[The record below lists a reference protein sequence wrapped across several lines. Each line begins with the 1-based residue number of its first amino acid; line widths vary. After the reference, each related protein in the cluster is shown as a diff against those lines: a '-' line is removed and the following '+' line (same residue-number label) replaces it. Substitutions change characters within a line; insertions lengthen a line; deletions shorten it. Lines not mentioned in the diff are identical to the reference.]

1 MFRVSTML
9 VVWMVFAGCATA
21 PVSPEALEQQGQA
34 DLVVGFQ
41 SWNSIWLMKP
51 DITGMA
57 GAMPSRIKT
66 FTSAGFVKLLRNLK
80 TPRDFVVV
88 VLERGYSP
96 DPMVANGGMDAVQ
109 KFFEELGFRRIVLQD
124 GAALSGV
131 GGRVVLRD
139 TSTKNGSA
147 G

>member
-1 MFRVSTML
+1 MFRLS
-9 VVWMVFAGCATA
+9 VVVVLWMVFGGCATP
-21 PVSPEALEQQGQA
+21 PVSPEALEQQAEA
-34 DLVVGFQ
+34 DLVVTFQ
-41 SWNSIWLMKP
+41 SWNSLWLIKP

-57 GAMPSRIKT
+57 GAMQSRIKT
-66 FTSAGFVKLLRNLK
+66 FTSAGFVKLLHNLE

-88 VLERGYSP
+88 VLDRTYSP

-109 KFFEELGFRRIVLQD
+109 AFFEELGFRRIVLQD
-124 GAALSGV
+124 GAALSGA

-139 TSTKNGSA
+139 TSTKSGSA